1 MRPKPNI
8 LKTVVIIAHIADLTR
23 SIREIYD
30 MGMSY
35 GCSFAAKDVKN
46 FGKTFINYQELK
58 NTMPTKKNKP
68 HYIAMSGYHG
78 CLPDH
83 LACFKKYSEAVRDLI
98 DVFQL
103 PRDGVKAAELRKC
116 GYVELDEA
124 DWPGR
129 NEHRYG
135 AEYAEIQKCNCDHPK
150 IHDEDF
156 QES

>member
-1 MRPKPNI
+1 
-8 LKTVVIIAHIADLTR
+8 
-23 SIREIYD
+23 
-30 MGMSY
+30 
-35 GCSFAAKDVKN
+35 
-46 FGKTFINYQELK
+46 
-58 NTMPTKKNKP
+58 MPTKKNKP
-68 HYIAMSGYHG
+68 HYIAMSGSHG

-103 PRDGVKAAELRKC
+103 PRDGVKATELRKR
-116 GYVELDEA
+116 GYVELDEV
-124 DWPGR
+124 DYPER

>member
-1 MRPKPNI
+1 
-8 LKTVVIIAHIADLTR
+8 
-23 SIREIYD
+23 
-30 MGMSY
+30 
-35 GCSFAAKDVKN
+35 
-46 FGKTFINYQELK
+46 
-58 NTMPTKKNKP
+58 MPTKKNKP
-68 HYIAMSGYHG
+68 HYIAMSGSHG

-103 PRDGVKAAELRKC
+103 PRYGVKAAELRKC

-135 AEYAEIQKCNCDHPK
+135 ADYAEIVKCNCSNSE
-150 IHDEDF
+150 IHE
-156 QES
+156 EEVA

>member
-1 MRPKPNI
+1 MVVIVAYTAI
-8 LKTVVIIAHIADLTR
+8 LKKFGR
-23 SIREIYD
+23 SIYA
-30 MGMSY
+30 MMTSCGLSLTA
-35 GCSFAAKDVKN
+35 SVVKN

-68 HYIAMSGYHG
+68 HYIAMSGSHG

-103 PRDGVKAAELRKC
+103 PRDGVKATELRKC

-156 QES
+156 QEG

>member
-1 MRPKPNI
+1 MVVIVAYTAI
-8 LKTVVIIAHIADLTR
+8 LKKFGR
-23 SIREIYD
+23 SIYA
-30 MGMSY
+30 MMTSCGLSLTA
-35 GCSFAAKDVKN
+35 SVVKR

-68 HYIAMSGYHG
+68 HYIAMSGSHG

-103 PRDGVKAAELRKC
+103 PRYGVKATELRKC

-156 QES
+156 QEG

>member
-1 MRPKPNI
+1 
-8 LKTVVIIAHIADLTR
+8 
-23 SIREIYD
+23 
-30 MGMSY
+30 
-35 GCSFAAKDVKN
+35 
-46 FGKTFINYQELK
+46 
-58 NTMPTKKNKP
+58 MPTKKNKP

-103 PRDGVKAAELRKC
+103 PRDGVKATELRKC

-156 QES
+156 QEG

>member
-1 MRPKPNI
+1 MMTSSGLSLSAR
-8 LKTVVIIAHIADLTR
+8 VVKG
-23 SIREIYD
+23 S
-30 MGMSY
+30 
-35 GCSFAAKDVKN
+35 
-46 FGKTFINYQELK
+46 GKTSINYQGLK

-103 PRDGVKAAELRKC
+103 PRDGVKATELRKR
-116 GYVELDEA
+116 GYVELDEV
-124 DWPGR
+124 DYPER

>member
-1 MRPKPNI
+1 MVVIVAYTAI
-8 LKTVVIIAHIADLTR
+8 LKKFGR
-23 SIREIYD
+23 SIYA
-30 MGMSY
+30 MMTSCGLSLTA
-35 GCSFAAKDVKN
+35 SVVKR

-68 HYIAMSGYHG
+68 HYIAMSGSHG

-103 PRDGVKAAELRKC
+103 PRYGVKAAELRKC